1 MIINKK
7 LIKKIAEK
15 KGKKIGISAIEK
27 IEKILL
33 EEIDVLLMRASR
45 QADFSGR
52 KIIKAE
58 DIILPEIEQ
67 HSLG

>member
-1 MIINKK
+1 MISEK
-7 LIKKIAEK
+7 LIKEIAEK

-27 IEKILL
+27 IKKILH
-33 EEIDVLLMRASR
+33 EEAEKLVMRASR

-52 KIIKAE
+52 KIIRAE
-58 DIILPEIEQ
+58 DIIPPEIEH

>member
-1 MIINKK
+1 MISEK
-7 LIKKIAEK
+7 LIKEIAKI

-27 IEKILL
+27 IKSILREEAEKL
-33 EEIDVLLMRASR
+33 VMRASR

-58 DIILPEIEQ
+58 DVILPEIERY
-67 HSLG
+67 SLG

>member
-1 MIINKK
+1 MINKK
-7 LIKKIAEK
+7 LLKKIAK
-15 KGKKIGISAIEK
+15 MHDKKIGLSAIGK
-27 IEKILL
+27 IEALL
-33 EEIDVLLMRASR
+33 LGEAEKLLMRASK

-58 DIILPEIEQ
+58 DIIQPEIEH